1 MKWRLWGRRRTFP
14 IAIGETSVSEPRRK
28 RILSLKDRLALYA
41 NEVRARASLLPQG
54 IGKDALLKK
63 ADQAGYPLRRLP
75 PDPTGGI
82 ADAEIKTPS
91 HAAGR
96 DP

>member
-1 MKWRLWGRRRTFP
+1 MRTQIP
-14 IAIGETSVSEPRRK
+14 RAIGETSVSEPRRK

-63 ADQAGYPLRRLP
+63 ADQAGYPLRHLRS
-75 PDPTGGI
+75 DPTGGI

-91 HAAGR
+91 RAVGR
-96 DP
+96 NP

>member
-1 MKWRLWGRRRTFP
+1 MAAMGPPAHVADCHGGDQRVR
-14 IAIGETSVSEPRRK
+14 AASQEDSVTEGSARV
-28 RILSLKDRLALYA
+28 ALYA